1 MLLLG
6 VIVFCAQLLAQNRT
20 VTGTVTDDKGQPV
33 ANASITVKGSNVG
46 TITDEKGNF
55 SLNVPE
61 SARTL
66 VVSSVGFSSTE
77 TALGGKSSFALTL
90 RSEDQNMSEVVVV
103 AYGTAKKSTY
113 VGATAQVEAKQI
125 EQRPITNVN
134 QALVG
139 VAPGLQFSSGSGQPG
154 SGPAI
159 RIRGFGSV
167 NATNEPLYV
176 LDGVPYS
183 GNIENINPDDVEN
196 ISILKDASA
205 TALYGSRA
213 ANGVVMITTKKGR
226 KNRNQM
232 NVNVTQGVVT
242 RGVQEYERVDAF
254 QYYPL
259 MWESYR
265 NSLVYPSTGT
275 GLPIDVASGLAT
287 GTYPRITT
295 GSNTG
300 RQLYNG
306 AAYND
311 ISQQL
316 LYNPFNVSRTDIV
329 RTDGTINPN
338 AQLLYGDDLDWIK
351 EVQRNGSR
359 SDYSLS
365 FSGGGEKND
374 YYASLGYVDEKGF
387 AIKSDLKR
395 YNGRLNF
402 NMQPL
407 KWFRAGLNLSG
418 TMTESNFADVASTTG
433 YVNQFFFA
441 RNIGPIYPVY
451 AHNPTTGEYLYDALG
466 NKIFDLGGM
475 TSLGL
480 PSRGPGA
487 SSGRHIVAETLW
499 DENLFK
505 RDMMGARTF
514 AEISFLRN
522 FKFTTNVAVDRR
534 NYQESVFDNKIVG
547 DGAPAGRSRKENSVT
562 TEYTLNQL
570 LNYATTLGDHNLDA
584 LAGHENYQWQ
594 QSSLSGSV
602 SNQIVDGNY
611 ELVNFTSA
619 NGLPYSV
626 LNNHRIESYFSR
638 LNYNYANKYFLS
650 GSFRTDGSS
659 KFHKDNRWGKFWS
672 VGAGWRVDQENFM
685 NDISWINQLKL
696 RSSYGTVGNDGLT
709 GYYLW
714 QGLYALGFN
723 NSTEPG
729 YVRSALSAQDLKW
742 EVNKQFDAGVDFTL
756 FNNRLNGSFEYFH
769 RESDELL
776 FDVPLP
782 VSSGVLSIPMNIG
795 AMYNRGIEVLL
806 AGDVVKTPDFKWNL
820 NVNATAFKNEFTKLP
835 PGQERI
841 VSGTKQYEVGHSIYD
856 YWLRDWYGVDPADG
870 AALYVANTWVPANSR
885 VTKGGDTV
893 TTAISNAKYHYAG
906 SAIPD
911 VFGGVT
917 NMFSYKNFDLAVQ
930 FTYQIGGLTYDDSYA
945 GLMTPDYGSAVHVDV
960 LKRWQKPGD
969 VTDVPRMDYG
979 RRTDFGGS
987 SDRWLI
993 DASHLNLRSINLGYN
1008 LTPAMAS
1015 RIKVQNARLFLAG
1028 ENLYLFSKR
1037 QGMNP
1042 LQAFTGISNNG
1053 YVPARTLS
1061 AGLNITL

>member
-6 VIVFCAQLLAQNRT
+6 VFVFCAQLLAQNRT
-20 VTGTVTDDKGQPV
+20 VTGTVTDDKGQPL
-33 ANASITVKGSNVG
+33 ANASVTVKGSNTG
-46 TITDEKGNF
+46 TITDENGKF
-55 SLNVPE
+55 TLNVSE
-61 SARTL
+61 NARTL
-66 VVSSVGFSSTE
+66 VVSSVGFASSE
-77 TALGGKSSFALTL
+77 AALGNKSSFTLTL

-113 VGATAQVEAKQI
+113 VGATNQVEAKQI

-139 VAPGLQFSSGSGQPG
+139 AAPGLQFSSGSGQPG

-159 RIRGFGSV
+159 RIRGIGSI
-167 NATNEPLYV
+167 NASSDPLYV

-205 TALYGSRA
+205 TALYGAKA
-213 ANGVVMITTKKGR
+213 ANGVVMITTKRGR

-232 NVNVTQGVVT
+232 NVNITQGMVS

-275 GLPIDVASGLAT
+275 GLALDVASGLAS
-287 GTYPRITT
+287 GTYPRNSA
-295 GSNTG
+295 GL
-300 RQLYNG
+300 QVYNG
-306 AAYND
+306 KTYPD
-311 ISQQL
+311 ISQNL
-316 LYNPFNVSRTDIV
+316 FYNPFNVNSKEIV
-329 RTDGTINPN
+329 RPDGTINPN
-338 AQLLYGDDLDWIK
+338 AQLLYGDDLDWTK
-351 EVQRNGSR
+351 EIQRTGSR
-359 SDYSLS
+359 SDYSVS

-407 KWFRAGLNLSG
+407 KWLQAGMNLSG
-418 TMTESNFADVASTTG
+418 TFLQSNFADVASNTG
-433 YVNQFFFA
+433 YVNQFYFA
-441 RNIGPIYPVY
+441 RNMGPIYPVY

-480 PSRGPGA
+480 TQRGAGA

-499 DENLFK
+499 DDNLYK
-505 RDMMGARTF
+505 RDMLGARTY
-514 AEISFLRN
+514 AEVSFLRD
-522 FKFTTNVAVDRR
+522 FKFRVNAAVDRR
-534 NYQESVFDNKIVG
+534 NYLESIYDNKIVG
-547 DGAPAGRSRKENSVT
+547 DGAPAGRANKTNTIT
-562 TEYTLNQL
+562 TELTLNQL
-570 LNYATTLGDHNLDA
+570 LNYNKTLGDHTVEVL
-584 LAGHENYQWQ
+584 LGHENVQWDQ
-594 QSSLSGSV
+594 NYLYGSV
-602 SNQIVDGNY
+602 SNQVVAGNT

-619 NGLPYSV
+619 NDLPYSEF
-626 LNNHRIESYFSR
+626 NDYRTEGYFSR
-638 LNYNYANKYFLS
+638 VNYNYNNKYFLS
-650 GSFRTDGSS
+650 GSYRKDGSS
-659 KFHKDNRWGKFWS
+659 KFYKDNRWGDFWS
-672 VGAGWRVDQENFM
+672 VGAGWRLDQEEFM
-685 NDISWINQLKL
+685 NSVPWINQLKL

-709 GYYLW
+709 GYYKW
-714 QGLYALGFN
+714 QALYTLGFN
-723 NSTEPG
+723 NATEPG
-729 YVRSALSAQDLKW
+729 FVQSTLSAKDLKW
-742 EVNKQFDAGVDFTL
+742 EVNKQFDAGLDFGL
-756 FNNRLNGSFEYFH
+756 FKNRLTGSFEYFH
-769 RESDELL
+769 RATDGLL

-782 VSSGVLSIPMNIG
+782 LSSGVLTFPMNVG
-795 AMYNRGIEVLL
+795 AMYNEGYELQL
-806 AGDVVKTPDFKWNL
+806 AGDVVKTSDFKWNL
-820 NVNATAFKNEFTKLP
+820 NVNATTFKNEITKLP
-835 PGQERI
+835 PGQDRI
-841 VSGTKQYEVGHSIYD
+841 ISGTKQLEVGHSVYD
-856 YWLRDWYGVDPADG
+856 YWLRDWYGVDPDDG
-870 AALYVANTWVPANSR
+870 SALYRANTWNPANSR

-893 TTAISNAKYHYAG
+893 TTVISNAKYHYEG
-906 SAIPD
+906 TAIPD

-917 NMFSYKNFDLAVQ
+917 STFSYKNFDLGVQ

-1008 LTPAMAS
+1008 LSPAMAS
-1015 RIKVQNARLFLAG
+1015 RIKVQNARFFLSG
-1028 ENLYLFSKR
+1028 ENLYMFSKR